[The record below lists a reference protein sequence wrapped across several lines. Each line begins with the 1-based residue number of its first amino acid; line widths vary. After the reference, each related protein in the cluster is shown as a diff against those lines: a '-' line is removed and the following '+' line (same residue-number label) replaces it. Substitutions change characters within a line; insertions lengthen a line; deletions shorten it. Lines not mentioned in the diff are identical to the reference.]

1 MNNKSQSIRVGLF
14 FLLGLALAW
23 ITFESLNGGRLF
35 KKPGYTLVAG
45 FANLKGLKSGDEI
58 RMAGV
63 KVGAVQLT
71 RLAGHRVE
79 ALLAIEPG
87 VKIPSDAV
95 ASVEQSSLLGS
106 NYLGVTFGTPG
117 VELLKDG
124 DEIST
129 KATVD
134 MSEVISQLGN
144 LGSKLEQVVG
154 EIGKSMG
161 AGSDGGG
168 IFQRLDKL
176 VTDNGPKLTA
186 TISNL
191 QDITTKIKTSEGTL
205 GKLINEP
212 KLHDDLLASVTEIKA
227 AAADAR
233 TFMGDAKHIV
243 ADVKGRQGHPRSA
256 PLRRAHQQQPES
268 LAQQPARGIRQAEQR
283 PGHHRQADRRRQ
295 PLPEPANHD
304 EESRPRPRRPGRPR
318 PHHRRRRRGRRAV
331 LNRLG
336 RPLRSTGSEP
346 QVCRGACRPPTVAR
360 VSDP

>member
-1 MNNKSQSIRVGLF
+1 MNNMSQSIRVGLF
-14 FLLGLALAW
+14 FLLGIALAW

-45 FANLKGLKSGDEI
+45 FANLKGLKTGDEI

-63 KVGAVQLT
+63 KVGAVELT

-79 ALLAIEPG
+79 AVLAIEPG
-87 VKIPSDAV
+87 VKIPADAV

-117 VELLKDG
+117 TELLKDG

-144 LGSKLEQVVG
+144 LGSKLEQVIG

-161 AGSDGGG
+161 TGAEGGG
-168 IFQRLDKL
+168 IFSRIDKL
-176 VTDNGPKLTA
+176 VTDNGPKLTE

-191 QDITTKIKTSEGTL
+191 QDITAKIKTSEGTL
-205 GKLINEP
+205 GKLVNDS
-212 KLHDDLLASVTEIKA
+212 KLHDDLLAGVGEIKL

-233 TFMGDAKHIV
+233 TFMNDTKGIV
-243 ADVKGRQGHPRSA
+243 ADVKAGKGTLGLLLYDDATANSLKLTMTNLREVSDKLNSGQGTLGKLISDD
-256 PLRRAHQQQPES
+256 S
-268 LAQQPARGIRQAEQR
+268 LYLNVQSTMKK
-283 PGHHRQADRRRQ
+283 ADRALDGLGDQ
-295 PLPEPANHD
+295 GPIT
-304 EESRPRPRRPGRPR
+304 
-318 PHHRRRRRGRRAV
+318 AV
-331 LNRLG
+331 G
-336 RPLRSTGSEP
+336 
-346 QVCRGACRPPTVAR
+346 VVAGALF
-360 VSDP
+360 

>member
-1 MNNKSQSIRVGLF
+1 MNNMSQSIRVGLF

-45 FANLKGLKSGDEI
+45 FANLKGLKTGDEI

-63 KVGAVQLT
+63 KVGAVELT

-87 VKIPSDAV
+87 VKIPADAV

-117 VELLKDG
+117 TELLKDG

-144 LGSKLEQVVG
+144 LGSKLEQVIG

-161 AGSDGGG
+161 TGSEGGG
-168 IFQRLDKL
+168 IFQRIDKL
-176 VTDNGPKLTA
+176 VTDNGPKLTE

-191 QDITTKIKTSEGTL
+191 QDITAKIKTSEGTL
-205 GKLINEP
+205 GKLVNDS
-212 KLHDDLLASVTEIKA
+212 KLHDDLLAGVGEIKL

-233 TFMGDAKHIV
+233 VFMSDTKGIV
-243 ADVKGRQGHPRSA
+243 ADVKAGKGTLGLLLYDDATANSLKTSMKNLREVSDKLNSGQGTLGKLIA
-256 PLRRAHQQQPES
+256 DDS
-268 LAQQPARGIRQAEQR
+268 LYLNVQSTMKK
-283 PGHHRQADRRRQ
+283 ADRALDGLGDQ
-295 PLPEPANHD
+295 GPIT
-304 EESRPRPRRPGRPR
+304 
-318 PHHRRRRRGRRAV
+318 AV
-331 LNRLG
+331 G
-336 RPLRSTGSEP
+336 
-346 QVCRGACRPPTVAR
+346 VVAGALF
-360 VSDP
+360 

>member
-1 MNNKSQSIRVGLF
+1 MNNMSQNIRVGLF

-35 KKPGYTLVAG
+35 KRAGYTLVAG
-45 FANLKGLKSGDEI
+45 FANLKGLKTGDEV

-63 KVGAVQLT
+63 KVGAIELT

-87 VKIPSDAV
+87 VKIPADAI

-117 VELLKDG
+117 IELLKDG

-134 MSEVISQLGN
+134 MSEVISQLGT
-144 LGSKLEQVVG
+144 LGSKLEQVIG

-161 AGSDGGG
+161 TGGEGGG
-168 IFQRLDKL
+168 IFQRIDKL
-176 VTDNGPKLTA
+176 VTDNGPKLTE

-191 QDITTKIKTSEGTL
+191 QDLSAKIKAGEGTL
-205 GKLINEP
+205 GKLVNDP

-227 AAADAR
+227 AATDAR
-233 TFMGDAKHIV
+233 VFMSDTKGIV
-243 ADVKGRQGHPRSA
+243 ADVKAGKGTLGLLLYDEPTASSLKVSLNNLREVSAKLNSGQGTLGKLISDD
-256 PLRRAHQQQPES
+256 S
-268 LAQQPARGIRQAEQR
+268 LYLGVQSTMKK
-283 PGHHRQADRRRQ
+283 ADRALEGLEDSG
-295 PLPEPANHD
+295 PITAVGVVA
-304 EESRPRPRRPGRPR
+304 GR
-318 PHHRRRRRGRRAV
+318 
-331 LNRLG
+331 LF
-336 RPLRSTGSEP
+336 
-346 QVCRGACRPPTVAR
+346 
-360 VSDP
+360 